1 MHHLLHMCN
10 RYFRVGHVDIPELI
24 REAAKQPTQTARK
37 AGIARSTLLRITQEK
52 TEPTPATLR
61 EIALAHGY
69 DLICSLKP
77 ASDPWAV
84 TAARYLLDPT
94 LPENLPQTRPE
105 IAQWLARYERWGITP
120 ATPED
125 PLNPEKIAE
134 KIAPY
139 GNLAQR
145 QGARFYAPAPSM
157 SPAELALRVASA
169 GDQSKASW
177 ALSGAPLAS
186 HLLGKQ
192 AVLAPIVLWVAE
204 NLELAA
210 QNLSLNLAEATNFQ
224 PAGIVLAQA
233 ETYELE
239 GATQE
244 GGINLVSPVQGIL
257 DLHSLSFGALARQ
270 ITSQWGEN

>member
-1 MHHLLHMCN
+1 M
-10 RYFRVGHVDIPELI
+10 GHVDIPELI

-145 QGARFYAPAPSM
+145 QGVRFYAPAPSM

-192 AVLAPIVLWVAE
+192 AVLAPIVLWVAD

-270 ITSQWGEN
+270 ITSQSGEN